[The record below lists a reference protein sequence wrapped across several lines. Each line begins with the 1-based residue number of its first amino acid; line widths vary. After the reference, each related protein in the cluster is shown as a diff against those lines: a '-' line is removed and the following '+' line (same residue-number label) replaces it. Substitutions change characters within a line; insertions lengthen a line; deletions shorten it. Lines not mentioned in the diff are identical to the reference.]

1 MAPRRCRT
9 CKFFEPSPVR
19 QKGWCRNPRLYSPQQ
34 SRLVDENGL
43 DCARQNEDFW
53 EPSALDGEVASVRSD
68 DTEQARLQ
76 LFTRPRRLTPAA
88 ETAGVIARSSNSG
101 GSGGGWNSPGGGA
114 GAGDEPPSAPRRPNR
129 TATPQGQERVV
140 SYQPEE
146 RYWTDYLRIALPV
159 VGLLLM
165 LGLFW
170 YWASKVIGDT
180 GNSAK
185 PTATAQVAVIT
196 AAAPTATTPAL
207 VQLTP
212 QPAETATNAA
222 GPATE
227 SNSTAANGANAATN
241 GNTANPTT
249 SSGTSNASGN
259 SSGNANGNSSAN
271 SSGGNSSSGSNP
283 SQFKKGDTVV
293 TNTGDVNLRAD
304 HTTDSEAIDSL
315 AEGTE
320 LNVIGD
326 AGVKEGG
333 YTWIQVQDP
342 STGNEGW
349 VADSLVSA
357 G

>member
-43 DCARQNEDFW
+43 DCARLNEDFW
-53 EPSALDGEVASVRSD
+53 EPSALESDLAGVRDD
-68 DTEQARLQ
+68 DTEQQRLQ
-76 LFTRPRRLTPAA
+76 LFTPPRRLTPAI
-88 ETAGVIARSSNSG
+88 ETAGMVARSSNSG
-101 GSGGGWNSPGGGA
+101 GSGGGWNAPGGSP
-114 GAGDEPPSAPRRPNR
+114 GAGDEPPSTPRRPNR
-129 TATPQGQERVV
+129 AATPQGQERGV

-170 YWASKVIGDT
+170 YWASKVIGDN
-180 GNSAK
+180 GNSPK
-185 PTATAQVAVIT
+185 PTATVAVQVIT
-196 AAAPTATTPAL
+196 AEAPTATVPA
-207 VQLTP
+207 VVPLTP
-212 QPAETATNAA
+212 QVVETSTSAS

-227 SNSTAANGANAATN
+227 SNSAGAGANSGAS
-241 GNTANPTT
+241 GNTANPTAT
-249 SSGTSNASGN
+249 STSGGASNSSSN
-259 SSGNANGNSSAN
+259 SSGNVSAN
-271 SSGGNSSSGSNP
+271 SSGGNSSGGANP

-293 TNTGDVNLRAD
+293 TNTDSVNLRAD
-304 HTTDSEAIDSL
+304 HTTNSAAIDTL
-315 AEGTE
+315 AQGTE

-326 AGVKEGG
+326 AGVKADG

-342 STGNEGW
+342 STGDEGW